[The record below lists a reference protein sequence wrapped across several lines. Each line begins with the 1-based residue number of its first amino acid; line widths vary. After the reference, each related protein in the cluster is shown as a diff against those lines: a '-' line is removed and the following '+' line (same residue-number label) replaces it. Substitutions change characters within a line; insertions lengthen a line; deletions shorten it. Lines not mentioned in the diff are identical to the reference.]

1 MLKVTALL
9 GSVLGLM
16 YVWLAVKVVMLRR
29 YHRVSIGG
37 AGHNDLEMAIR
48 AHGNFSEYV
57 PISLIL
63 LACAELNNAHRMVV
77 IVFAILI
84 FLGRMFHAYAFLF
97 SKQHFKMRVRGMALT
112 FTALIGLAT
121 ANIWLLGLTH

>member
-9 GSVLGLM
+9 ASLLGLM

-63 LACAELNNAHRMVV
+63 LACAELNNAH
-77 IVFAILI
+77 
-84 FLGRMFHAYAFLF
+84 
-97 SKQHFKMRVRGMALT
+97 
-112 FTALIGLAT
+112 
-121 ANIWLLGLTH
+121 